1 MSKASDGIVLKP
13 LTGAELMKQ
22 HEDSVAN
29 GTIKPATPTS
39 RYVTPSKRTEEEK
52 AVLASPTAEQLGSET
67 SFPSLPTMKPLM
79 KGASWAQLRTR
90 LTTPPATPTPSSEPD
105 TSMKERIEATMKK
118 SLLEQEEQEKIEAI
132 TDPLLMSRSQLS
144 KNGWVTLDI
153 KNTAKAI
160 HSLNADPEYT
170 EPPYE
175 WPTPTLQFSAY
186 KMSTRLLQPFYTD
199 GRPLER

>member
-22 HEDSVAN
+22 HEDGVAS
-29 GTIKPATPTS
+29 GTIKPTTS
-39 RYVTPSKRTEEEK
+39 RYVAPSKRTEEEK
-52 AVLASPTAEQLGSET
+52 AVLAAPTAEQFSSEA

-90 LTTPPATPTPSSEPD
+90 LTTPPATPTPTPEPD
-105 TSMKERIEATMKK
+105 VSMKERIETTLKK
-118 SLLEQEEQEKIEAI
+118 SVLEQEQQEKLEAI
-132 TDPLLMSRSQLS
+132 TDPLLMTKAQLS
-144 KNGWVTLDI
+144 KNGWVTLDL
-153 KNTAKAI
+153 KNRAKAI
-160 HSLNADPEYT
+160 QSLNADPEYT

-175 WPTPTLQFSAY
+175 WPTPILQFSPH
-186 KMSTRLLQPFYTD
+186 KMTTRLLQPFYTD

>member
-22 HEDSVAN
+22 HDDGVAK
-29 GTIKPATPTS
+29 GTIKPITG

-52 AVLASPTAEQLGSET
+52 AVIAAPTAEQLGSET

-90 LTTPPATPTPSSEPD
+90 LTTPPATPTPSPEPD
-105 TSMKERIEATMKK
+105 ISMKERIETRLKK
-118 SLLEQEEQEKIEAI
+118 SVQEQEQQEKLDAI
-132 TDPLLMSRSQLS
+132 TDPLLMSKAQLS
-144 KNGWVTLDI
+144 KNGWVTLDL
-153 KNTAKAI
+153 KNTTKAI
-160 HSLNADPEYT
+160 HSLNADPEYI

-175 WPTPTLQFSAY
+175 WTTPILQFSPH
-186 KMSTRLLQPFYTD
+186 KMTTRLLQPFYAD